1 MLINKKPSTPLLALF
16 SAICLSGIFTAG
28 CTNTGTTGGTT
39 DSTVCV
45 PNPKDSSALAKIDHF
60 ISTGEIKEY
69 RAAFTSTNDSL
80 QRSVPSLLLPDA
92 EAFNKAA
99 ILDILKDPRSV
110 GIRIYHGIKKGGKK
124 DELRVII
131 VGVDAQGKDLYI
143 TRGSAVAAQAGGS
156 QGGAENGQCPTC
168 QTGNNN

>member
-1 MLINKKPSTPLLALF
+1 MPIIKKTTIPLFALF
-16 SAICLSGIFTAG
+16 SAICLSGLFAAG
-28 CTNTGTTGGTT
+28 CTNTGTTGGT

-45 PNPKDSSALAKIDHF
+45 PNPKDTSALAKIDHY
-60 ISTGEIKEY
+60 IPIGEIKEY

-80 QRSVPSLLLPDA
+80 QRSFPSLLLPDA

-110 GIRIYHGIKKGGKK
+110 GIRIYHGVKKGGKR
-124 DELRVII
+124 DELRVIL

-143 TRGSAVAAQAGGS
+143 KKGSAVAAQADPGE
-156 QGGAENGQCPTC
+156 GGAEHGQCPTC
-168 QTGNNN
+168 QN